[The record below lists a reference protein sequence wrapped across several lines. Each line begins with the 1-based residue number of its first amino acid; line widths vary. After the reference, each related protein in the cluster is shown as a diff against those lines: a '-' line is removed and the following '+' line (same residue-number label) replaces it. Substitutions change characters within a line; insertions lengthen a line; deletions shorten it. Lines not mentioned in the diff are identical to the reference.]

1 MPNPR
6 VAEMRRRAWEMFKL
20 AMRAKNGEEAE
31 RILDEFTEGKIC
43 GEEALRRLRA
53 LAEAR

>member
-1 MPNPR
+1 MPHPR

-31 RILDEFTEGKIC
+31 RILDEFTEGKI
-43 GEEALRRLRA
+43 GREEALKRLRA